1 MRGRTKSRLLT
12 DSEEST
18 GSQNPSELSAALSN
32 SQKPPKRQPLL
43 RTTSLYTVSESTH
56 EEPALPSSNMNH
68 HASKLMANR
77 QRSSAASVL
86 FHNLKNKRNSG
97 AFSVRDQRAGSYAA
111 ADSRGAAPG
120 GAPLNVHIYASQNDK
135 GSRSCSERNPISHY
149 QFARNLTTR
158 PKSSSTTH
166 IPTLASIRQADAAPS
181 SLSLSLE
188 LRSKKS
194 STGPATDALAG
205 SGAQARNR
213 SLAEER
219 SELPHKDSIA
229 DDASGQD
236 EDAKARF
243 LESEIEI
250 AINEELFPREY
261 AFDNKFDDIIET
273 PKTSE
278 LNDAPSIGSSN
289 QSPLTKVPARRLSK
303 AESLALEGFQ
313 KDLLNRSAS
322 NSSTG
327 SHTSRL
333 QMKMEVLKKRFDSF
347 ASGEDLS
354 GCSDSS
360 VFTSKGDSNWPANN
374 RFRLFPAADAQPHA
388 QVVDDDDDD
397 THGAPASRFWLRNDL
412 QTKLLTERLS
422 NQLKTIERF
431 PSSGVVGEKILVSTV
446 KSICKEQDIS
456 TKALERQKLS
466 RSQTRPMVRDP
477 LLQLNTA
484 EKDAEFERLF
494 NSAKQL
500 PAPSDPRA
508 PSFGTQTEADQL
520 RGSIRLGRS
529 LFEDF
534 WRESERAE
542 ARALAVAAIE

>member
-1 MRGRTKSRLLT
+1 MRGRSKSRLHTGL
-12 DSEEST
+12 EESN
-18 GSQNPSELSAALSN
+18 GSQNPSELSAALNN
-32 SQKPPKRQPLL
+32 SQKLPKRQPLL

-97 AFSVRDQRAGSYAA
+97 AFSVRDQRAGSHAA
-111 ADSRGAAPG
+111 TDGRGTTPG
-120 GAPLNVHIYASQNDK
+120 GAPLNVHIYASQNDR
-135 GSRSCSERNPISHY
+135 GSQSSSEHNPISHY
-149 QFARNLTTR
+149 QFARNLATR

-188 LRSKKS
+188 LRSKKLN
-194 STGPATDALAG
+194 TGPTTDAPALG
-205 SGAQARNR
+205 SVQARNQ
-213 SLAEER
+213 SLAEGGP
-219 SELPHKDSIA
+219 ELIHKSSLA
-229 DDASGQD
+229 DDVQEQD

-243 LESEIEI
+243 LENEIET
-250 AINEELFPREY
+250 AINEELFPHEY

-278 LNDAPSIGSSN
+278 INDAPSIGSSN
-289 QSPLTKVPARRLSK
+289 QSPLTKVPGRRLSK
-303 AESLALEGFQ
+303 AESMALEAFQ
-313 KDLLNRSAS
+313 KDLSTRSAS

-360 VFTSKGDSNWPANN
+360 AFASKSDSNWPANN
-374 RFRLFPAADAQPHA
+374 RLRLFAAADAQSHSP
-388 QVVDDDDDD
+388 VVDEDEDG
-397 THGAPASRFWLRNDL
+397 HAAPASKFWYRNDL
-412 QTKLLTERLS
+412 HTKLLAERLS

-431 PSSGVVGEKILVSTV
+431 PSSGVVGEKIIVSTV
-446 KSICKEQDIS
+446 KNMCKDQDIKS
-456 TKALERQKLS
+456 KVLERQKLL
-466 RSQTRPMVRDP
+466 RSETRPMPRGP
-477 LLQLNTA
+477 LLCLNTA
-484 EKDAEFERLF
+484 EKDVEFERLF
-494 NSAKQL
+494 NSAKQIS
-500 PAPSDPRA
+500 PTSSHG
-508 PSFGTQTEADQL
+508 PSFGTKTEADQL
-520 RGSIRLGRS
+520 RSRIRLSRS
-529 LFEDF
+529 VFEDL
-534 WRESERAE
+534 WRDSERAE
-542 ARALAVAAIE
+542 ARALVVSANE